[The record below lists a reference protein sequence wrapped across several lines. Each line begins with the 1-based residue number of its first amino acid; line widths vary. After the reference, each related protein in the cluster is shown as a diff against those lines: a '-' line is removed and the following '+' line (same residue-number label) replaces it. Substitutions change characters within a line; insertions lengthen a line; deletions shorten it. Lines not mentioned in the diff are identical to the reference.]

1 MSYIFDM
8 EIMTEEKVI
17 DLRPSSILVRTVHSA
32 VDVGVQC
39 EDKPAGMIFDVVEE
53 FFDPYRDDWH
63 SNIEIYTGSN
73 DILAAAIEDHHSAV
87 LVTEVRDF
95 LGF

>member
-32 VDVGVQC
+32 VDVGVHC
-39 EDKPAGMIFDVVEE
+39 EDKPAGMISVSYTHLTLPTT
-53 FFDPYRDDWH
+53 PY
-63 SNIEIYTGSN
+63 
-73 DILAAAIEDHHSAV
+73 V
-87 LVTEVRDF
+87 
-95 LGF
+95 